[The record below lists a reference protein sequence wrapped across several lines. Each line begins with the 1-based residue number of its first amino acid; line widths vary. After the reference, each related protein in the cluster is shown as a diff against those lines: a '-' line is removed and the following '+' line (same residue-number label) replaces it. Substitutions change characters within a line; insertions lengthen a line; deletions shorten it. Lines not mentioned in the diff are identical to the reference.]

1 MELKQIEADVVMVA
15 ERIDGAAMTVTVY
28 PFWECEM
35 TQAELADEAV
45 RIGLVEAER
54 AGQGYVRVTIHDYRE
69 SA

>member
-15 ERIDGAAMTVTVY
+15 ECVDGAATTVTVY
-28 PFWECEM
+28 PFWECPND
-35 TQAELADEAV
+35 ARELAKTAA
-45 RIGLVEAER
+45 RIGLIEAER